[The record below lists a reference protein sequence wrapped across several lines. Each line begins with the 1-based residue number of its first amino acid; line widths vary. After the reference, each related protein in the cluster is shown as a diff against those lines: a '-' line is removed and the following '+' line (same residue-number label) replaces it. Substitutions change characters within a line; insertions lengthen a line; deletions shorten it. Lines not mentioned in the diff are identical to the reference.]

1 MRKSLRLL
9 PRLMTTGP
17 RDVGCGLA
25 GLNWPRHD
33 GKRRTVVDAAVL
45 GIAATVVLGFVAG
58 FVVRRLGV
66 PAGGLIGPFFAV
78 AAFSVLTGLAWLP
91 SETRIVVQIVAGAF
105 VGCSIQRDEL
115 GALKHVAKPALL
127 MLGWYLLFVL
137 GLGFLLYAVTPLS
150 LPTALM
156 SCVPGGISDVPIV
169 AAGMGAS
176 TPDVTLLQLARLVLG
191 MTLLY
196 VAAKAGN
203 RAEGRKPDKQ
213 RGKRLRRKIDETAVL
228 ADNAAIV
235 TEAAPVRPAGEGV
248 AARGADAAVAAEEPS
263 RPRSGL
269 IPEMGPEAS
278 DIDRPDPTM
287 PKPTRLRLTLQLLA
301 TLAVATVGGL
311 AGYATGIPGMTFT
324 AAIAV
329 TLAFNLATGFTFMPK
344 WLKRL
349 VQYTAGTYLGTQVVA
364 SDLAGIAGLVGP
376 AAIVLLAYTASFF
389 ALGALMQ
396 RLFGFTK
403 TEGRLIAV
411 PAGAA
416 DIALVL
422 EDLGIRNTNV
432 VLLQIVRL
440 IAVLALFPQVIN
452 VILWLAS

>member
-1 MRKSLRLL
+1 M
-9 PRLMTTGP
+9 
-17 RDVGCGLA
+17 
-25 GLNWPRHD
+25 
-33 GKRRTVVDAAVL
+33 DAAIL
-45 GIAATVVLGFVAG
+45 GIVATVVLGFVAG

-203 RAEGRKPDKQ
+203 RAEGCEPDKH
-213 RGKRLRRKIDETAVL
+213 RGKGLRRKMGETAVL
-228 ADNAAIV
+228 ADNAALV
-235 TEAAPVRPAGEGV
+235 TEPAPERTAGKGAAAGEGV
-248 AARGADAAVAAEEPS
+248 STRGADAAAAVEEPP

-278 DIDRPDPTM
+278 DIDRPDPTI

-301 TLAVATVGGL
+301 TLAVAMVGGL
-311 AGYATGIPGMTFT
+311 AGYATGIAGMTFT

-364 SDLAGIAGLVGP
+364 SDLAGIAGLVWP

-389 ALGALMQ
+389 ALGALM
-396 RLFGFTK
+396 RHLFGFTK

-432 VLLQIVRL
+432 VLVQIVRL

-452 VILWLAS
+452 VILWLAG